1 MSLEQAVAIASRN
14 VTITKYHYHERTIAN
29 MIAIS
34 CVGLALPSDGIRNS
48 QF

>member
-14 VTITKYHYHERTIAN
+14 VTITKYHYHERTIVN

-34 CVGLALPSDGIRNS
+34 CAGLALPSDGIRNS